1 MAEAP
6 KQPKN
11 PQRKSRLAQALKAN
25 LKRRKA
31 QAKARQSEKPPGP
44 DKTA

>member
-1 MAEAP
+1 MAETD

-11 PQRKSRLAQALKAN
+11 PQRKARLAQALKAN

-31 QAKARQSEKPPGP
+31 QAKARGADPPPDPSKPR
-44 DKTA
+44 